1 MPWNR
6 EDQEPRPLFV
16 KELIRRVHQE
26 LKDSKTERERSGEPP
41 IFEVERMT
49 IEVNFVAIESKEA
62 KGGLNFKIITV
73 GGVDLGGGAS
83 YQHQQVH
90 KMTLSLSAISYG
102 GGDLQDLELPDSPS
116 RFMPRDEDE
125 A

>member
-6 EDQEPRPLFV
+6 GDKEPRPLFV

-26 LKDSKTERERSGEPP
+26 LKDSKAEREQSGDPP

-49 IEVNFVAIESKEA
+49 IEVNFVAVESREA

-73 GGVDLGGGAS
+73 GGVDLGGAAS
-83 YQHQQVH
+83 YQRQQVH
-90 KMTLSLSAISYG
+90 KMTLSLSAIAYADG
-102 GGDLQDLELPDSPS
+102 GGLQDLELPDSAS
-116 RFMPRDEDE
+116 RFMPREEDG
-125 A
+125 

>member
-26 LKDSKTERERSGEPP
+26 LKDSKAERERSGEPP

-62 KGGLNFKIITV
+62 RGGL
-73 GGVDLGGGAS
+73 
-83 YQHQQVH
+83 
-90 KMTLSLSAISYG
+90 
-102 GGDLQDLELPDSPS
+102 ES
-116 RFMPRDEDE
+116 RN
-125 A
+125 

>member
-26 LKDSKTERERSGEPP
+26 LKDSKTERERGGEPP

-102 GGDLQDLELPDSPS
+102 GDLQDLELPDSPS

>member
-62 KGGLNFKIITV
+62 KGGLSFKIITV

-102 GGDLQDLELPDSPS
+102 GDLQDLELPDSPS